1 MRVHRES
8 EILHCKIDK
17 SIAKI
22 LVEFCQETGLSK
34 TAAVERAIKKY
45 VEVYKETGKI

>member
-1 MRVHRES
+1 MRVHKES

-17 SIAKI
+17 GIAKI

-34 TAAVERAIKKY
+34 TAAVERAIRMY
-45 VEVYKETGKI
+45 VEFYKSTGKI